1 MRQLKDTEKKDKYKV
16 YGELL
21 TTYGYSITPGTKV
34 FETTD
39 FYTGKPVKI
48 TLDTTMSPIDNA
60 KKFFE
65 KYTKLKR
72 TYEALSEI
80 IKETKASITYLESI
94 DIALDIAD
102 SEEDLKAISKELR
115 QTGYIK
121 HSSKDKNKKDRDKS
135 KPLHFIS
142 SDGFDMYVGKNNI
155 QNEELTFKIATGNDW
170 WFHSKTFPGSHV
182 IVKCNNKEL
191 PDNTFEEAARLAAF
205 YSKGSN
211 QDKVEI
217 DYIQKKHI
225 KKVAGA
231 MPGFVI
237 YHTNFS
243 MTIAPDISGIKE
255 VK

>member
-1 MRQLKDTEKKDKYKV
+1 
-16 YGELL
+16 
-21 TTYGYSITPGTKV
+21 
-34 FETTD
+34 
-39 FYTGKPVKI
+39 
-48 TLDTTMSPIDNA
+48 MSPIDNA

-94 DIALDIAD
+94 DVALDIAD

-115 QTGYIK
+115 RKPVILNIALRIKIKKTGIK
-121 HSSKDKNKKDRDKS
+121 AS
-135 KPLHFIS
+135 PLHFIS
-142 SDGFDMYVGKNNI
+142 SDGFDICGKNNI

-182 IVKCNNKEL
+182 IVKCNNKDL

-211 QDKVEI
+211 Q
-217 DYIQKKHI
+217 
-225 KKVAGA
+225 G
-231 MPGFVI
+231 
-237 YHTNFS
+237 
-243 MTIAPDISGIKE
+243 
-255 VK
+255 